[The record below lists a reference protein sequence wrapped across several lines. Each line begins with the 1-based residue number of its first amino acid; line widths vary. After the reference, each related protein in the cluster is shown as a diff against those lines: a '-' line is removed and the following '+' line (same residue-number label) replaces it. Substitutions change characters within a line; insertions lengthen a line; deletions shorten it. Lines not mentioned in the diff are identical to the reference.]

1 MKNIRL
7 RPATPDRDFETLAK
21 WFTILEGQSNTK
33 ESLASYYENAMDR
46 TVQMVA
52 EDDLKRLVGFFWASH
67 EQVNVENGFFNLY
80 VTPENREQGIGR
92 RLYAAMTQ
100 ALEKFPLRT
109 LRVRILD
116 DSPEGREFVERRG
129 FKMRSESL
137 AMELNLA
144 DFHDVH
150 YDELIAGLIDEGFVF
165 TNMEELG
172 NTEEMQRKLYQL
184 NDSTS
189 MDTPGSD
196 GEHPWESFE
205 DFQQSVCQ
213 AKWYI
218 PAGQFVVVDRF
229 NGDFAAMS
237 AITKFEGSK
246 AAYNLHTGVKKDF
259 RGRKLGQAVK
269 VVALRYARDVLKVK
283 TVQTHHNVGNF
294 PMLAIDRKLGYVKTA
309 SVYTYEKKMK

>member
-21 WFTILEGQSNTK
+21 WFTILEGQNNTK
-33 ESLASYYENAMDR
+33 DSLTNYYEDSMDR

-52 EDDLKRLVGFFWASH
+52 EDDMKRLVGFFWALH
-67 EQVNVENGFFNLY
+67 EQVNPENGHFYMY

-100 ALEKFPLRT
+100 AVEKLPVQT

-116 DSPEGREFVERRG
+116 DSPEGQAFVERRG
-129 FKMRSESL
+129 YKLRSESV
-137 AMELNLA
+137 AMELDLS

-150 YDELIAGLIDEGFVF
+150 YDELIAELIDEGFVF

-172 NTEEMQRKLYQL
+172 NTEEMHRKLYQL
-184 NDSTS
+184 NDITS

-229 NGDFAAMS
+229 NSDFAAMS
-237 AITKFEGSK
+237 AITRFDGSK

-269 VVALRYARDVLKVK
+269 VMALRYARDVLKVK

-309 SVYTYEKKMK
+309 TVYTYEKRM